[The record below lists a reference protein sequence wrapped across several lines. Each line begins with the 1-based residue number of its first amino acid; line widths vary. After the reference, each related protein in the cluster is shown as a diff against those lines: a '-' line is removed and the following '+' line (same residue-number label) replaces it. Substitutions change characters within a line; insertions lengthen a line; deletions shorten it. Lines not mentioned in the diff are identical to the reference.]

1 MLDILFVCI
10 TIATI
15 SVVHSNGLLQQ
26 MAFVIILAMAAGRVL
41 VKRLVTGDETM
52 QSQQKCQ
59 EIEELRERV
68 GEEVRR
74 QERMAEQMETWKRL
88 LEVER
93 SYNKESDDVI
103 TEVRE
108 MEQRTQREVGLPV
121 LASGTTD

>member
-1 MLDILFVCI
+1 
-10 TIATI
+10 
-15 SVVHSNGLLQQ
+15 

-41 VKRLVTGDETM
+41 VKRLVTGGETM

-121 LASGTTD
+121 LA

>member
-1 MLDILFVCI
+1 
-10 TIATI
+10 
-15 SVVHSNGLLQQ
+15 

-41 VKRLVTGDETM
+41 VKRLVTGDETI

-121 LASGTTD
+121 LA

>member
-1 MLDILFVCI
+1 VLDILFVCI